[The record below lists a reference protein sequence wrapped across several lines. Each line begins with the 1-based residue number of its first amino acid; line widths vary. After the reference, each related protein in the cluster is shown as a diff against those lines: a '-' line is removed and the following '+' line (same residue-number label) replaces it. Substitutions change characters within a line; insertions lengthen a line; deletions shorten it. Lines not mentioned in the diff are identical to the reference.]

1 MVPRHQ
7 PLPVELQSLLPATLH
22 GLCEQ
27 RRYERG
33 TLLFETGRS
42 PGSMFFI
49 SDGEVALQRIGEDG
63 EIVVLQRTRHGL
75 VGEASLQ
82 SDRYHCDAVVVADA
96 NVLRI
101 PRKALLGALTSDIA
115 FAMRWI
121 GMLNKEVRRLRQQ
134 CERLSLN
141 TVEARLLHLI
151 RTEGDTSGLSIGAGL
166 KTVAREMGVSH
177 EALYRCVAALER
189 RGQLTRSDGRLCL
202 RSGSAGSPDHT
213 L

>member
-1 MVPRHQ
+1 MIPRHQ

-22 GLCEQ
+22 DLCEQ

-33 TLLFETGRS
+33 SLLFETGRR

-49 SDGEVALQRIGEDG
+49 SDGEVTLQRIGEDG

-96 NVLRI
+96 NVVRI
-101 PRKALLGALTSDIA
+101 PRQALLGSLTSDAA
-115 FAMRWI
+115 FALSWI

-151 RTEGDTSGLSIGAGL
+151 RTEGDVSELSIGAGL

-189 RGQLTRSDGRLCL
+189 RGLLTRGDGRLCL
-202 RSGSAGSPDHT
+202 RSGSVRAPGHT
-213 L
+213 V